1 MDERSLT
8 VTVAELLITPTLKNL
23 KLISGFYGVHREIS
37 TVTVIDTP
45 DGFQWLTGNEV
56 VITTTYALEK
66 TEEAFCNFI
75 TSIIVKGASA
85 LIVKTDRYLKVIPE
99 NAKKLCD
106 EKNFP
111 LIYCP
116 ESYAFADIIN
126 PTLSSI
132 ISKQEAQLRKAN
144 NIHKSFLELAINDC
158 RIQEILQTLST
169 LIKVPTAYVDTV
181 FHKVYFSDTSN
192 ENTILLNTMSYKQIL
207 TYFKE
212 HYKYIEVANKK
223 QFFGFIIILDSN
235 ISEPTTD
242 LEPNPDFDSHV
253 YHTALEYA
261 SIVIILRM
269 QILVSNHM
277 IEEKY
282 RSSFVGDLVLNNVK
296 TLTEIE
302 TRAHLYGWDFNA
314 GGFIVI
320 IDINNFKKYYLKE
333 LSSKEGRQLQNYV
346 NYIFDTSIQYMH
358 ATFPSA
364 HYYSQSDYI
373 SFLIGEKLSSV
384 VQEKLKNVFHQ
395 IQYALEVTVPFTV
408 SMGVGTYIENIIDIH
423 HSYEQA
429 RQVIQAVYQT
439 HQFNRITFYDQIGLY
454 KLLFSV
460 AYNKE
465 AIEFCDKYIQPL
477 REYDIQ
483 HHANLI
489 ETIQVIVNCGWNL
502 KAASDALYLHYN
514 SVKYRFQNICEILDM
529 DLRNPEKHTEVELAL
544 KLFFLQKESRY

>member
-1 MDERSLT
+1 MDERSFT

-181 FHKVYFSDTSN
+181 FNKVYFSDTSN

-242 LEPNPDFDSHV
+242 LEPNPEFDSHV

-302 TRAHLYGWDFNA
+302 TRAHLYGWDFSA

-439 HQFNRITFYDQIGLY
+439 HQFNRITFYNQIGLY

-465 AIEFCDKYIQPL
+465 AIEFCDKYVQPL

-489 ETIQVIVNCGWNL
+489 ETIQAIVNCGWNL

-514 SVKYRFQNICEILDM
+514 SVKYRFQKICEILDM

>member
-1 MDERSLT
+1 MDERSFT

-132 ISKQEAQLRKAN
+132 ISKQETQLRKAN

-158 RIQEILQTLST
+158 RIQEILQTLSA

-181 FHKVYFSDTSN
+181 FNKVYFSDTSN

-242 LEPNPDFDSHV
+242 LEPNPEFDSHV

-302 TRAHLYGWDFNA
+302 TRAHLYGWDFSA

-465 AIEFCDKYIQPL
+465 AIEFCDKYVQPL

-489 ETIQVIVNCGWNL
+489 ETIQAIVNCGWNL

-514 SVKYRFQNICEILDM
+514 SVKYRFQKICEILDM

>member
-1 MDERSLT
+1 M
-8 VTVAELLITPTLKNL
+8 TVAELLITPTLKNL

-207 TYFKE
+207 IYFKE

-223 QFFGFIIILDSN
+223 QFFGFIIILNSN
-235 ISEPTTD
+235 IPEQTTD
-242 LEPNPDFDSHV
+242 LKVAPDFDSNV

-282 RSSFVGDLVLNNVK
+282 RSSFIGDLVLNNVK

-302 TRAHLYGWDFNA
+302 TRAHLYGWDFSA

-320 IDINNFKKYYLKE
+320 IDINNLKKYYLKE
-333 LSSKEGRQLQNYV
+333 LSSKEERELQNYV

-358 ATFPSA
+358 AVFSSA

-373 SFLIGEKLSSV
+373 SFLIGEKLSSPT
-384 VQEKLKNVFHQ
+384 QEKLKNVFHQ
-395 IQYALEVTVPFTV
+395 IQHALEFTVPFTV

-429 RQVIQAVYQT
+429 RQVIQTVYQT
-439 HQFNRITFYDQIGLY
+439 HQFNSITFYDQIGLY

-465 AIEFCDKYIQPL
+465 ATEFCDKYIQPL
-477 REYDIQ
+477 REYDMQ

-489 ETIQVIVNCGWNL
+489 ETIEAIVNCGWNL
-502 KAASDALYLHYN
+502 KAASDILYLHYN
-514 SVKYRFQNICEILDM
+514 SVKYRFQKICEILDM

>member
-106 EKNFP
+106 EKKFP

-302 TRAHLYGWDFNA
+302 TRAHLYGWDFSA

-395 IQYALEVTVPFTV
+395 IQHALEVTVPFTV

-489 ETIQVIVNCGWNL
+489 ETIQAIVNCGWNL

-514 SVKYRFQNICEILDM
+514 SVKYRFQKICEILDM

>member
-1 MDERSLT
+1 M
-8 VTVAELLITPTLKNL
+8 TVAELLVTPTLKNL
-23 KLISGFYGVHREIS
+23 KLISGFLGVHREIS

-45 DGFQWLTGNEV
+45 DGFHWLTGNEV

-66 TEEAFCNFI
+66 TEEAFYNFI
-75 TSIIVKGASA
+75 TSILLKGASA

-99 NAKKLCD
+99 NAKKLCE

-116 ESYAFADIIN
+116 EAYAFADIIN

-158 RIQEILQTLST
+158 KIQEILQTLGT
-169 LIKVPTAYVDTV
+169 LVKVPTAYIDTI

-192 ENTILLNTMSYKQIL
+192 KNTVLLNTMSYKQIL

-223 QFFGFIIILDSN
+223 QFFGFIIILSSN
-235 ISEPTTD
+235 IPEITTD
-242 LEPNPDFDSHV
+242 FDANV

-269 QILVSNHM
+269 QILVSNQM

-282 RSSFVGDLVLNNVK
+282 RSSFIGDLVLNNVK

-302 TRAHLYGWDFNA
+302 TRAHLYGWDFSA
-314 GGFIVI
+314 GGFVVI

-333 LSSKEGRQLQNYV
+333 LSSNENRQLQNNA
-346 NYIFDTSIQYMH
+346 NYIFDTSIKYMRS
-358 ATFPSA
+358 AFSNA
-364 HYYSQSDYI
+364 HYHYQSDFI
-373 SFLIGEKLSSV
+373 TFLISEKLSSST
-384 VQEKLKNVFHQ
+384 QEMLKNVFGQLQH
-395 IQYALEVTVPFTV
+395 ALESAVPFTV

-423 HSYEQA
+423 RSYEQA
-429 RQVIQAVYQT
+429 RQVIQIVYQT
-439 HQFNRITFYDQIGLY
+439 HQFNRIIFYDQIGLY
-454 KLLFSV
+454 KLLFSI
-460 AYNKE
+460 AYDKE
-465 AIEFCDKYIQPL
+465 ATEFCDKYIHPL
-477 REYDIQ
+477 KEYDLQ

-489 ETIQVIVNCGWNL
+489 ETIQAIINCGWNL
-502 KAASDALYLHYN
+502 KAASDILYLHYN
-514 SVKYRFQNICEILDM
+514 SVKYRFQKICEILDM
-529 DLRNPEKHTEVELAL
+529 DLRNPEKHTEIELAL
-544 KLFFLQKESRY
+544 KIYLLQQESRY

>member
-223 QFFGFIIILDSN
+223 QFFGFIYYSGFQYIRANNRLGAKSR
-235 ISEPTTD
+235 
-242 LEPNPDFDSHV
+242 FDSHV

-320 IDINNFKKYYLKE
+320 IDINNF
-333 LSSKEGRQLQNYV
+333 
-346 NYIFDTSIQYMH
+346 
-358 ATFPSA
+358 
-364 HYYSQSDYI
+364 
-373 SFLIGEKLSSV
+373 
-384 VQEKLKNVFHQ
+384 
-395 IQYALEVTVPFTV
+395 
-408 SMGVGTYIENIIDIH
+408 
-423 HSYEQA
+423 
-429 RQVIQAVYQT
+429 
-439 HQFNRITFYDQIGLY
+439 
-454 KLLFSV
+454 
-460 AYNKE
+460 
-465 AIEFCDKYIQPL
+465 
-477 REYDIQ
+477 
-483 HHANLI
+483 
-489 ETIQVIVNCGWNL
+489 
-502 KAASDALYLHYN
+502 
-514 SVKYRFQNICEILDM
+514 
-529 DLRNPEKHTEVELAL
+529 
-544 KLFFLQKESRY
+544 

>member
-1 MDERSLT
+1 
-8 VTVAELLITPTLKNL
+8 
-23 KLISGFYGVHREIS
+23 
-37 TVTVIDTP
+37 
-45 DGFQWLTGNEV
+45 
-56 VITTTYALEK
+56 
-66 TEEAFCNFI
+66 
-75 TSIIVKGASA
+75 
-85 LIVKTDRYLKVIPE
+85 
-99 NAKKLCD
+99 
-106 EKNFP
+106 
-111 LIYCP
+111 
-116 ESYAFADIIN
+116 
-126 PTLSSI
+126 
-132 ISKQEAQLRKAN
+132 
-144 NIHKSFLELAINDC
+144 
-158 RIQEILQTLST
+158 
-169 LIKVPTAYVDTV
+169 
-181 FHKVYFSDTSN
+181 
-192 ENTILLNTMSYKQIL
+192 
-207 TYFKE
+207 
-212 HYKYIEVANKK
+212 
-223 QFFGFIIILDSN
+223 
-235 ISEPTTD
+235 
-242 LEPNPDFDSHV
+242 
-253 YHTALEYA
+253 
-261 SIVIILRM
+261 
-269 QILVSNHM
+269 M

-302 TRAHLYGWDFNA
+302 TRAHLYGWDFSA

-465 AIEFCDKYIQPL
+465 AIEFCDKYVQPL

-489 ETIQVIVNCGWNL
+489 ETIQAIVNCGWNL

-514 SVKYRFQNICEILDM
+514 SVKYRFQKICEILDM

-544 KLFFLQKESRY
+544 KLFSYKKNLGIRNT